1 MFTGLTWAPLVEKK
15 SPQDTHVTQSR
26 SKTEPGAVAPM
37 ATAEKP
43 RRDGDLAPPATQ
55 GMWMCGKPTWNPDS
69 SIGSLTYKEKSKG
82 GAKASV

>member
-15 SPQDTHVTQSR
+15 SPEGTQVTQSR

-43 RRDGDLAPPATQ
+43 RDGELAPPATQ
-55 GMWMCGKPTWNPDS
+55 KGKVDVQ
-69 SIGSLTYKEKSKG
+69 
-82 GAKASV
+82 GA